1 MNLPNKITLSRLVL
15 SVVFFVLVSF
25 DDRAA
30 LNWAETVFIL
40 ACVTDYFD
48 GYFARKMN
56 LVTSFGRI
64 ADPFVD
70 KVIVCGGFA
79 LVAGRTGMA
88 APSLIMPWMVVVL
101 ISREFLV
108 SSIRGHAESQGVAFG
123 AELAGKIKAVVQ
135 MFALGFAIYFYAHG
149 DLPFVPHAPAKLIT
163 VVFIYAALALTV
175 LSAIT
180 YVVKAKGGFAPR
192 PVG

>member
-25 DDRAA
+25 DNRAA
-30 LNWAETVFIL
+30 LDWAVAVFVL

-56 LVTSFGRI
+56 LVTAFGRI

-79 LVAGRTGMA
+79 LMASRTGVA

-123 AELAGKIKAVVQ
+123 AELSGKIKAVVQ
-135 MFALGFAIYFYAHG
+135 MFALGFAVYFYAHG
-149 DLPFVPHAPAKLIT
+149 DLAFIPHAPAKWIT
-163 VVFIYAALALTV
+163 VALIYAALVLTV
-175 LSAIT
+175 LSAVT
-180 YVVKAKGGFAPR
+180 YVMKAKSAFAPG
-192 PVG
+192 PAA